1 VGLGAPAVA
10 GTVPNSALT
19 IGIVGYSEKMSVGAD
34 LGRYRLISRIGAG
47 GMATVDLA
55 EDTVLGRRV
64 ALKRMGGNVD
74 VSGLS
79 RLRREALAGASLNHP
94 NLVSVYDILTL
105 EDGDLVIVMEYVKGE
120 TLGDRLTRQG
130 AMPPSDA
137 LPIFAGV
144 AAGLDAIHG
153 AGIVHRDV
161 KPSNILLGDDGAVK
175 LADLGVASVP
185 DRTQITTTG
194 SIIGSLSYMAPEQ
207 LDDGPVTPAIDIYA
221 FSAVAFEVLSGV
233 RARDAPNPVALA
245 HAIATNPAPRLKE
258 AWPAAPGSVSDL
270 LRRGMSREPR
280 DRPRSAGELVAG
292 LEAGLSG
299 ERTAPVN
306 RGAAVVPLPAKRQRP
321 QPAGRSASRP
331 AGRSV
336 PGPAARPA
344 PRRIERAGPPPSAPG
359 RTAADDRDGR
369 RPWILAALALGLVCA
384 AVALVVLLNNGS
396 SPAPKTAAS
405 GTKSRTHRSSSHTS
419 TSRSTSTPQAAS
431 SQSGSA
437 AGSATSTASAQ
448 SGGTGSTAAG
458 STAAGST
465 AAGSA
470 TSGSGAAAPPGSAT
484 PPASPGAASATSP
497 VGAVESFYQ
506 LAAAHR
512 YGEAW
517 ALADPAFR
525 SQLGGYRSFQAGQAN
540 DRSITFNSARV
551 TNQTSSASTVAVST
565 TSVQSTKTS
574 HCTGTVELVP
584 GAAGRWMLH
593 QIHIN
598 CS

>member
-1 VGLGAPAVA
+1 M
-10 GTVPNSALT
+10 
-19 IGIVGYSEKMSVGAD
+19 IGVVGYSGKMSVGAD
-34 LGRYRLISRIGAG
+34 LGRYRLISRIGSG

-120 TLGDRLTRQG
+120 TLGDRLARQG
-130 AMPPSDA
+130 ALAPSDA
-137 LPIFAGV
+137 LPILAGT

-221 FSAVAFEVLSGV
+221 FSAVAFEVLSGT

-245 HAIATNPAPRLKE
+245 HAIATNPPPKLRE

-280 DRPRSAGELVAG
+280 DRPQSSGELVAG
-292 LEAGLSG
+292 LEAGLGG
-299 ERTAPVN
+299 EATARATRPTRATRV
-306 RGAAVVPLPAKRQRP
+306 APVVPLPAR
-321 QPAGRSASRP
+321 
-331 AGRSV
+331 
-336 PGPAARPA
+336 RPA
-344 PRRIERAGPPPSAPG
+344 PRSTARAAPRRVERPAPPPDAPG
-359 RTAADDRDGR
+359 RSTADDHDGR
-369 RPWILAALALGLVCA
+369 RRWILAALALGLVCV
-384 AVALVVLLNNGS
+384 AVALAVLLNHGS

-405 GTKSRTHRSSSHTS
+405 AAKSRTQSSSGHASDTS
-419 TSRSTSTPQAAS
+419 TSRSTSTPQATP

-437 AGSATSTASAQ
+437 TATSTASAQ
-448 SGGTGSTAAG
+448 SPGTGSTAAG
-458 STAAGST
+458 STTPGA
-465 AAGSA
+465 
-470 TSGSGAAAPPGSAT
+470 GAAAPPGSAT
-484 PPASPGAASATSP
+484 APAAPEAASATSP
-497 VGAVESFYQ
+497 VGAVESFYR

-525 SQLGGYRSFQAGQAN
+525 AQLGGYRGFQAGQAN

-551 TNQTSSASTVAVST
+551 ASQTSSASTVAVRT
-565 TSVQSTKTS
+565 TSVQSTGTS
-574 HCTGTVELVP
+574 HCTGTVDLVP
-584 GAAGRWMLH
+584 GASGRWMLH

>member
-1 VGLGAPAVA
+1 
-10 GTVPNSALT
+10 
-19 IGIVGYSEKMSVGAD
+19 MSVSAD

-64 ALKRMGGNVD
+64 ALKRMGGTGD

-105 EDGDLVIVMEYVKGE
+105 DDGDLVIVMEYVKGE
-120 TLGDRLTRQG
+120 TLGDRLARQG
-130 AMPPSDA
+130 ALAPDDA
-137 LPIFAGV
+137 LPILAGT

-207 LDDGPVTPAIDIYA
+207 LDDRAVTPAIDIYA

-245 HAIATNPAPRLKE
+245 HAIATNPPPSLRD
-258 AWPAAPGSVSDL
+258 AWPGAPASVSDL

-280 DRPRSAGELVAG
+280 DRPRSAGELVTG
-292 LEAGLSG
+292 LAAGLSG
-299 ERTAPVN
+299 EPTRATRIAAAAPPRV
-306 RGAAVVPLPAKRQRP
+306 R
-321 QPAGRSASRP
+321 
-331 AGRSV
+331 
-336 PGPAARPA
+336 RPA
-344 PRRIERAGPPPSAPG
+344 PRRVERAAP
-359 RTAADDRDGR
+359 RAVAPARPTAGDGDGR
-369 RPWILAALALGLVCA
+369 RRWILAALALGLVCA
-384 AVALVVLLNNGS
+384 AVALVVALNGGS
-396 SPAPKTAAS
+396 ASSPKTAAS
-405 GTKSRTHRSSSHTS
+405 GTKSRSHRTASHSHAS
-419 TSRSTSTPQAAS
+419 TSRSTSTPQAPH
-431 SQSGSA
+431 SQSASA
-437 AGSATSTASAQ
+437 TSTSTASA
-448 SGGTGSTAAG
+448 AAG
-458 STAAGST
+458 SGATSAGST
-465 AAGSA
+465 
-470 TSGSGAAAPPGSAT
+470 TPGSGASASSGSSTA
-484 PPASPGAASATSP
+484 PASSSPSSATSP
-497 VGAVESFYQ
+497 VKAVESFYQ

-525 SQLGGYRSFQAGQAN
+525 AQLGGYRSFQAGQAN

-551 TNQTSSASTVAVST
+551 TDQTATASTVAVST
-565 TSVQSTKTS
+565 TSVRSNGTS
-574 HCTGTVELVP
+574 HCTGTVDLVP
-584 GAAGRWMLH
+584 GAGGRWMLH